1 MNKSLKIIL
10 PIALFLVA
18 VAISWILITQK
29 PEIVHKP
36 VEVKHPLVSVAEVQ
50 PETISIPVFTRGTVT
65 PGTEI
70 QLTSEVGGQVLS
82 ISPNFANGGFF
93 RKGDELLRVDPLEY
107 EVNIKRAEA
116 SVAQARQ
123 ALLQARAE
131 KKARERV
138 KGGNRNALA
147 TYEVQV
153 KQAEA
158 AFAAAQAELKATQL
172 QRKKTI
178 IIAPFDGRVRMKAV
192 NVGQYVRPGLQL
204 GSIYAVDVAEVR
216 LPLSDR
222 QVGLVDVPLDFDSVD
237 EQGTMVTL
245 VGEYGGEKF
254 YWPGEIVRSEG
265 GLDERNRLLYV
276 VAQVESPYTKD
287 PNQPGRPPLASGFFV
302 EAKIKGKTHE
312 NLFVVP
318 RRALRNGN
326 QVWIV
331 DAKNQLQR
339 RNVEVLYK
347 GKTSIYIKSGLQNGD
362 KVVLSQLDIAV
373 DGMTV
378 RTSIQESERRETAD
392 DQNLLGNSG
401 SGATYQSDAPSPVA
415 AEPAKVATTGVVKQ
429 FTASEVKEVA
439 SKMKSIVD
447 SMDDD
452 TKQQVTDN
460 AKKMAEALKGIV
472 NATQQASPAKSKEQV
487 KQPDTVVESS
497 RGSQQPQLVAEPQAV
512 EIVAEV
518 ELEKGSETEA
528 KMSPLADL
536 IAQDMEQETAKT
548 APDQSSPEQSTPDEL
563 AAEPATASAA
573 EPEPSSQPEST
584 SMVAISKAVA
594 PEPLMEAAQ

>member
-1 MNKSLKIIL
+1 MNKSLKIII
-10 PIALFLVA
+10 PVALFLVA

-93 RKGDELLRVDPLEY
+93 RKGDELLRIDPLEY

-172 QRKKTI
+172 QRQKTI
-178 IIAPFDGRVRMKAV
+178 INAPFDGRVRMKAV

-312 NLFVVP
+312 NMFVVP

-339 RNVEVLYK
+339 RNVDVLYK
-347 GKTSIYIKSGLQNGD
+347 GKTSIYIKSGLRNGD

-392 DQNLLGNSG
+392 DQNLLGVS
-401 SGATYQSDAPSPVA
+401 SPSPTHQA
-415 AEPAKVATTGVVKQ
+415 AVPQSATNPRKTATGVVKQ
-429 FTASEVKEVA
+429 FSASEVKEVA

-472 NATQQASPAKSKEQV
+472 NSTQQQAKEQ
-487 KQPDTVVESS
+487 QPVTQEPTMAAAENKS
-497 RGSQQPQLVAEPQAV
+497 QLVAEPEPI
-512 EIVAEV
+512 EIVEEAKPEPPT
-518 ELEKGSETEA
+518 ESET

-536 IAQDMEQETAKT
+536 IAQDMETESMEEDTQEMT
-548 APDQSSPEQSTPDEL
+548 PEQTANQEQVNV
-563 AAEPATASAA
+563 ATSM
-573 EPEPSSQPEST
+573 PESSSSSEST
-584 SMVAISKAVA
+584 TSAESMVAITKAVA

>member
-276 VAQVESPYTKD
+276 VCLLYT
-287 PNQPGRPPLASGFFV
+287 S
-302 EAKIKGKTHE
+302 
-312 NLFVVP
+312 
-318 RRALRNGN
+318 
-326 QVWIV
+326 
-331 DAKNQLQR
+331 
-339 RNVEVLYK
+339 
-347 GKTSIYIKSGLQNGD
+347 
-362 KVVLSQLDIAV
+362 
-373 DGMTV
+373 
-378 RTSIQESERRETAD
+378 
-392 DQNLLGNSG
+392 
-401 SGATYQSDAPSPVA
+401 PSPRDV
-415 AEPAKVATTGVVKQ
+415 
-429 FTASEVKEVA
+429 
-439 SKMKSIVD
+439 
-447 SMDDD
+447 
-452 TKQQVTDN
+452 
-460 AKKMAEALKGIV
+460 
-472 NATQQASPAKSKEQV
+472 
-487 KQPDTVVESS
+487 
-497 RGSQQPQLVAEPQAV
+497 
-512 EIVAEV
+512 
-518 ELEKGSETEA
+518 
-528 KMSPLADL
+528 
-536 IAQDMEQETAKT
+536 
-548 APDQSSPEQSTPDEL
+548 
-563 AAEPATASAA
+563 
-573 EPEPSSQPEST
+573 
-584 SMVAISKAVA
+584 
-594 PEPLMEAAQ
+594 